1 MAFESLTRNVSVIL
15 SFFNEKSELIDISR
29 SVKQLTLKQITN
41 SGNVLKM
48 GEFCMNSLEFEYYSE
63 IIKEEGIDPI
73 AWNNK
78 RVKLSFTEG
87 NTEEERKENKTDVG
101 IFYVSA
107 KDVETS
113 NNGNTYTV
121 TGYDLPSIMSEE
133 FDTTKAGT
141 SVEGIV
147 NYICNLSGLK
157 FVDGT
162 TFSLGQI
169 KSVDEG
175 ATNIEVLGLIA
186 GYDGK
191 NIRVNGNG
199 ELETYWYYDNSADA
213 SKLYTIT
220 RGVQLLNEFTKKEV
234 VSPLNALTSGRAD
247 ENGGSAVTVGSGV
260 SLTYENQYMTKEKLT
275 EIFNR
280 VKGFEYSVGSV
291 KWRYNPRVRC
301 GDLVR
306 IETGNDEYVL
316 FPVMEQTVTYDGGMN
331 SVCESY
337 TYESENTVMGNK
349 SPTQK
354 KLEVIYNG
362 LLAEFQKQSGIINN
376 ALKGGYYR
384 LLQDENTKY
393 PYGWQIADSEEILPT
408 TKGWRWTQ
416 GGLMHSSDGF
426 RTADRIAFTEDG
438 HLSADMITAGSI
450 TIGALNE
457 EVTNKIDSAQSSAD
471 KANTSANDAQISAN
485 NAQQT
490 ASNASSKADKAQSSA
505 DNAVNV
511 SQQATQ
517 KAKEAQDKANSASDL
532 ATNALN
538 DVNNI
543 SQIVKIDSQ
552 GVRILESANSNNY
565 VHHRS
570 DGSHFYTNGTEDG
583 LIGPDSK
590 INNLAVKDFFM
601 RGAHREELA
610 IVLGQQ
616 ATVCYWIGDIV

>member
-1 MAFESLTRNVSVIL
+1 
-15 SFFNEKSELIDISR
+15 
-29 SVKQLTLKQITN
+29 
-41 SGNVLKM
+41 
-48 GEFCMNSLEFEYYSE
+48 MNSLEFEYYSE

-141 SVEGIV
+141 SVEEIV

-220 RGVQLLNEFTKKEV
+220 LGVQLLNEFTKKEV

-247 ENGGSAVTVGSGV
+247 ENGGIAVTVGSGV
-260 SLTYENQYMTKEKLT
+260 SLTYDNQYMTKEKLT

-291 KWRYNPRVRC
+291 KWRYNPRVKC

-306 IETGNDEYVL
+306 IETGNDEYFL

-384 LLQDENTKY
+384 LLQDEKTKY

-471 KANTSANDAQISAN
+471 KANTSASNAQNSAN
-485 NAQQT
+485 NAQNT
-490 ASNASSKADKAQSSA
+490 ANDASSKANHAQSSA
-505 DNAVNV
+505 DSATAVA
-511 SQQATQ
+511 QAAKEQAEIAQ
-517 KAKEAQDKANSASDL
+517 KASNDANELAHSAWTGVSELAQ
-532 ATNALN
+532 
-538 DVNNI
+538 V
-543 SQIVKIDSQ
+543 VKIDQ
-552 GVRILESANSNNY
+552 GGVKVLEAANSKNY
-565 VHHRS
+565 AKMQSNGLHV
-570 DGSHFYTNGTEDG
+570 FTNENQVAQFGEE
-583 LIGPDSK
+583 SK
-590 INNLAVKDFFM
+590 MRNLAVQDYFM
-601 RGAHREELA
+601 FGAHRAELLTINGVQGTA
-610 IVLGQQ
+610 F
-616 ATVCYWIGDIV
+616 YWIGDIV

>member
-1 MAFESLTRNVSVIL
+1 
-15 SFFNEKSELIDISR
+15 
-29 SVKQLTLKQITN
+29 
-41 SGNVLKM
+41 
-48 GEFCMNSLEFEYYSE
+48 MNSLEFEYYSE
-63 IIKEEGIDPI
+63 IIKEEGIEPI

-121 TGYDLPSIMSEE
+121 TAYDLPRIMSEE
-133 FDTTKAGT
+133 FDTKKAGT
-141 SVEGIV
+141 SVEAIV

-191 NIRVNGNG
+191 NIRVNENG

-260 SLTYENQYMTKEKLT
+260 SLTYDNQYMTKEKLT

-291 KWRYNPRVRC
+291 KWRYNPRVKC

-450 TIGALNE
+450 TIGALDE

-471 KANTSANDAQISAN
+471 KANTNASNAQNTAN
-485 NAQQT
+485 NAQST
-490 ASNASSKADKAQSSA
+490 ANDASSKADHAQSSA
-505 DNAVNV
+505 DAATTI
-511 SQQATQ
+511 SQIAKKQAEEAQ
-517 KAKEAQDKANSASDL
+517 KASNDANELANSAWTGVSEL
-532 ATNALN
+532 AQ
-538 DVNNI
+538 V
-543 SQIVKIDSQ
+543 VKIDQ
-552 GVRILESANSNNY
+552 GGVKVLEAANSKNY
-565 VHHRS
+565 AKMQSNGLHV
-570 DGSHFYTNGTEDG
+570 FTNENQVAQFGEE
-583 LIGPDSK
+583 SK
-590 INNLAVKDFFM
+590 MRNLAVQDYLMF
-601 RGAHREELA
+601 GAHRAELLTINGVQGTA
-610 IVLGQQ
+610 F
-616 ATVCYWIGDIV
+616 YWIGDIK

>member
-1 MAFESLTRNVSVIL
+1 
-15 SFFNEKSELIDISR
+15 
-29 SVKQLTLKQITN
+29 
-41 SGNVLKM
+41 
-48 GEFCMNSLEFEYYSE
+48 MNSIEFEYYSE
-63 IIKEEGIDPI
+63 IIKEEGIEPI

-121 TGYDLPSIMSEE
+121 TAYDLPRIMSEE
-133 FDTTKAGT
+133 FDTKKAGT

-191 NIRVNGNG
+191 NIRVNENG

-291 KWRYNPRVRC
+291 KWRYNPRVKC

-471 KANTSANDAQISAN
+471 KANTNASNAQNSAN
-485 NAQQT
+485 NAQNT
-490 ASNASSKADKAQSSA
+490 ANDASSKANHAQSSA
-505 DNAVNV
+505 DSATAVA
-511 SQQATQ
+511 QAAKEQAEIAQ
-517 KAKEAQDKANSASDL
+517 KASNDANELAHSAWTGVSELAQ
-532 ATNALN
+532 
-538 DVNNI
+538 V
-543 SQIVKIDSQ
+543 VKIDQ
-552 GVRILESANSNNY
+552 GGVKVLEAANSKNY
-565 VHHRS
+565 AKMQSNGFHV
-570 DGSHFYTNGTEDG
+570 FTNENQVAQFGEE
-583 LIGPDSK
+583 SK
-590 INNLAVKDFFM
+590 MRNLAVQDYLMF
-601 RGAHREELA
+601 GTHRAELLLINGTQGTA
-610 IVLGQQ
+610 F
-616 ATVCYWIGDIV
+616 YWIGDIQ

>member
-1 MAFESLTRNVSVIL
+1 
-15 SFFNEKSELIDISR
+15 
-29 SVKQLTLKQITN
+29 
-41 SGNVLKM
+41 
-48 GEFCMNSLEFEYYSE
+48 MNSLEFEYYSE
-63 IIKEEGIDPI
+63 IIKEEGIEPI

-78 RVKLSFTEG
+78 RVKLSFAEG

-121 TGYDLPSIMSEE
+121 TAYDLPSIMSEE

-199 ELETYWYYDNSADA
+199 ELETYWYYDNSADT

-247 ENGGSAVTVGSGV
+247 ENGGSVVTVGSGV

-291 KWRYNPRVRC
+291 KWRYNPRVKC

-376 ALKGGYYR
+376 VLKGGYYR

-393 PYGWQIADSEEILPT
+393 PYGWQIANSEEILPT

-450 TIGALNE
+450 TIGALDEDTTNTITSSLSE
-457 EVTNKIDSAQSSAD
+457 AVTEWYVS
-471 KANTSANDAQISAN
+471 TSPTEPIGGEWSETSPQWA
-485 NAQQT
+485 
-490 ASNASSKADKAQSSA
+490 
-505 DNAVNV
+505 
-511 SQQATQ
+511 
-517 KAKEAQDKANSASDL
+517 E
-532 ATNALN
+532 
-538 DVNNI
+538 
-543 SQIVKIDSQ
+543 
-552 GVRILESANSNNY
+552 NNY
-565 VHHRS
+565 IWQRLKTINKKGEISYSEPSCVQG
-570 DGSHFYTNGTEDG
+570 DKGSTGIRNLIRNSKTMIFESYGLVSSSISSFLTDEDG
-583 LIGPDSK
+583 NILTDESM
-590 INNLAVKDFFM
+590 NRF
-601 RGAHREELA
+601 
-610 IVLGQQ
+610 IV
-616 ATVCYWIGDIV
+616 

>member
-1 MAFESLTRNVSVIL
+1 
-15 SFFNEKSELIDISR
+15 
-29 SVKQLTLKQITN
+29 
-41 SGNVLKM
+41 
-48 GEFCMNSLEFEYYSE
+48 MNSLEFEYYSE
-63 IIKEEGIDPI
+63 IIKEEGIEPI

-191 NIRVNGNG
+191 NIRLNENG

-291 KWRYNPRVRC
+291 KWRYNPRVKC

-337 TYESENTVMGNK
+337 TYESENTVMGDK

-450 TIGALNE
+450 TIGALDE

-471 KANTSANDAQISAN
+471 KANSSANDAQASAN

-490 ASNASSKADKAQSSA
+490 ASNAISKADKAQSSA
-505 DNAVNV
+505 DNAVNA

-517 KAKEAQDKANSASDL
+517 KAKEAQDKANSASNL

-538 DVNNI
+538 DVNHI

-552 GVRILESANSNNY
+552 GVRILESVNSNNY

-570 DGSHFYTNGTEDG
+570 DGSHFYTNGLEDG

>member
-1 MAFESLTRNVSVIL
+1 
-15 SFFNEKSELIDISR
+15 
-29 SVKQLTLKQITN
+29 
-41 SGNVLKM
+41 
-48 GEFCMNSLEFEYYSE
+48 MNSLEFEYYSE

>member
-1 MAFESLTRNVSVIL
+1 
-15 SFFNEKSELIDISR
+15 
-29 SVKQLTLKQITN
+29 
-41 SGNVLKM
+41 
-48 GEFCMNSLEFEYYSE
+48 MNSLEFEYYSE

-87 NTEEERKENKTDVG
+87 NTEEERKKNKTDVG

-121 TGYDLPSIMSEE
+121 TGYDLPSIMSEK

-291 KWRYNPRVRC
+291 KWRYNPRVKC

-337 TYESENTVMGNK
+337 TYEYENTVMGNK

-471 KANTSANDAQISAN
+471 KANTSASNAQNSAN
-485 NAQQT
+485 NAQNT
-490 ASNASSKADKAQSSA
+490 ANDASSKANHAQSSA
-505 DNAVNV
+505 DSATAVA
-511 SQQATQ
+511 QAAKEQAEIAQ
-517 KAKEAQDKANSASDL
+517 KASNDANELAHSAWTGVSELAQ
-532 ATNALN
+532 
-538 DVNNI
+538 V
-543 SQIVKIDSQ
+543 VKIDQ
-552 GVRILESANSNNY
+552 GGVKVLEAANSKNY
-565 VHHRS
+565 AKMQSNGLHV
-570 DGSHFYTNGTEDG
+570 FTNENQVAQFGEE
-583 LIGPDSK
+583 SK
-590 INNLAVKDFFM
+590 MRNLAVQDYLMF
-601 RGAHREELA
+601 GAHRAELLTINGVQGTA
-610 IVLGQQ
+610 F
-616 ATVCYWIGDIV
+616 YWIGDIV